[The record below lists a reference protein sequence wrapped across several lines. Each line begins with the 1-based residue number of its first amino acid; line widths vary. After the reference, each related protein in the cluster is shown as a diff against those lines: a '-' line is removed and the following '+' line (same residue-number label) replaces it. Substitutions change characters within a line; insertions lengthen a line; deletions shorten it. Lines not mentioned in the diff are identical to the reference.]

1 MYFLAYEFNRM
12 ANQIHKSYKKLQK
25 NIKELKELNEFRSNM
40 IDTVSHEFRTPLTS
54 IQGYTSRLL
63 RQDIQI
69 DDATKQKSL
78 KIIKKQAERLKRMVE
93 DLLVIP
99 DIEGSSLNMTG

>member
-1 MYFLAYEFNRM
+1 M
-12 ANQIHKSYKKLQK
+12 
-25 NIKELKELNEFRSNM
+25 NEFRSNM

-63 RQDIQI
+63 RQDIKI
-69 DDATKQKSL
+69 DEETKVKSL
-78 KIIKKQAERLKRMVE
+78 KIIKRQSERLKRMIE

-99 DIEGSSLNMTG
+99 DIEGARLNVNLVNLPINSIIES